1 MATIPAGDEKLQ
13 KGIIELDKGNDKK
26 AFGYFKDVF
35 EDRQERLLKKVQDN
49 PKSPTLMLDALY
61 MIHALVWLRVAEAGK
76 DKNRAVELMGKAV
89 GTVEA
94 ARTALGPLVTGLAQ
108 WAKEKNIKV
117 VHNKALGLLAATK
130 DLEEMAK
137 KALEA
142 TVKSQK

>member
-1 MATIPAGDEKLQ
+1 MSEADEKLQ

-26 AFGYFKDVF
+26 AFSLFKEVF
-35 EDRQERLLKKVQDN
+35 EERQVRLLKKVQDN

-61 MIHALVWLRVAEAGK
+61 MVHGLVWLRVAEAGK
-76 DKNRAVELMGKAV
+76 DKKNSVELLGKAV

-130 DLEEMAK
+130 DLEDMAK

-142 TVKSQK
+142 SRRMS

>member
-1 MATIPAGDEKLQ
+1 LSEVDDKLQ
-13 KGIIELDKGNDKK
+13 KGIIELEKGNDKK
-26 AFGYFKDVF
+26 AFSLFKEAF
-35 EDRQERLLKKVQDN
+35 ENRQERLLKKVQDN

-61 MIHALVWLRVAEAGK
+61 MVHGLVWLRVAEAGK
-76 DKNRAVELMGKAV
+76 DKKNSVELLGKAV

-94 ARTALGPLVTGLAQ
+94 ARSALGPLVTGLAQ

-130 DLEEMAK
+130 DLEDMAK

-142 TVKSQK
+142 SRQMS

>member
-1 MATIPAGDEKLQ
+1 MSETDEKLQ

-35 EDRQERLLKKVQDN
+35 ESRQERLLKKVQDN

-76 DKNRAVELMGKAV
+76 DKEHRVELMGKAV

-94 ARTALGPLVTGLAQ
+94 ARTALGPLVNGLAQ
-108 WAKEKNIKV
+108 WAKEKNITV
-117 VHNKALGLLAATK
+117 VYKKAIGLLAATK
-130 DLEEMAK
+130 DLEDMAK
-137 KALEA
+137 KALEK
-142 TVKSQK
+142 TQKG

>member
-1 MATIPAGDEKLQ
+1 LSETDEKLQ
-13 KGIIELDKGNDKK
+13 KGIIELEKGNDKK

-35 EDRQERLLKKVQDN
+35 KDRQERLLQKVQDN

-76 DKNRAVELMGKAV
+76 ERDRGLELMGQAV

-108 WAKEKNIKV
+108 WAQEKNIKA
-117 VHNKALGLLAATK
+117 VHNKARGLLAATT
-130 DLEEMAK
+130 DLEAMVK

-142 TVKSQK
+142 QRKMK

>member
-1 MATIPAGDEKLQ
+1 VISLSEADEKLQ

-26 AFGYFKDVF
+26 AFSLFKEVF
-35 EDRQERLLKKVQDN
+35 EERQERLLKKVQDN

-61 MIHALVWLRVAEAGK
+61 MVHGLVWLRVAEAGK
-76 DKNRAVELMGKAV
+76 DKKNSVELLGKAV

-108 WAKEKNIKV
+108 WAKEKNIKI

-130 DLEEMAK
+130 DLEDMAK

-142 TVKSQK
+142 SRRMS

>member
-1 MATIPAGDEKLQ
+1 MSESDEKLQ

-26 AFGYFKDVF
+26 AFGYFKEVF
-35 EDRQERLLKKVQDN
+35 ETRQERLLKKVQEN

-76 DKNRAVELMGKAV
+76 EKQFAVELLGKAV

-94 ARTALGPLVTGLAQ
+94 ARTALGPLVSGLAQ
-108 WAKEKNIKV
+108 WAKESNIQV
-117 VHNKALGLLAATK
+117 VQNKALGLLAATK
-130 DLEEMAK
+130 DLEDMAK

-142 TVKSQK
+142 RRKMT

>member
-1 MATIPAGDEKLQ
+1 MILSEADEKLQ

-26 AFGYFKDVF
+26 AFGFFKEVF
-35 EDRQERLLKKVQDN
+35 EKRQERLLKKVQDN

-61 MIHALVWLRVAEAGK
+61 MIHALVWLRVAESGK
-76 DKNRAVELMGKAV
+76 DKSHSLELLGKAV

-108 WAKEKNIKV
+108 WAKEQQIKV
-117 VHNKALGLLAATK
+117 VHSRALGLLAATK
-130 DLEEMAK
+130 DLEDMAR

-142 TVKSQK
+142 RRKMK

>member
-1 MATIPAGDEKLQ
+1 MSEADEKLQ

-26 AFGYFKDVF
+26 AFSLFKEVF
-35 EDRQERLLKKVQDN
+35 EERQERLLKKVQDN

-61 MIHALVWLRVAEAGK
+61 MVHGLVWLRVAEAGR
-76 DKNRAVELMGKAV
+76 DKKNSVELLGKAV

-130 DLEEMAK
+130 DLEDMAK
-137 KALEA
+137 KALEGSRRMA
-142 TVKSQK
+142 